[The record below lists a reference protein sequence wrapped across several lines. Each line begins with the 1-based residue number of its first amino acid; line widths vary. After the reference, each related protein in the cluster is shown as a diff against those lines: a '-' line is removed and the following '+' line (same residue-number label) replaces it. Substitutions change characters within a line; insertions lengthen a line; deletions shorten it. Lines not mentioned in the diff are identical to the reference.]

1 MSRTMNTHSITFYR
15 PSKPSIFN
23 GEVVPGTP
31 TNLGAIEGSLQPLT
45 QGIKYGEIVKVL
57 PGGLDSVSM
66 KMFYSRNMTLR
77 GTNKFEEHYNDYCTL
92 SDGVYE
98 VFQTAPYESRQG
110 TQHTLYILVRRPD
123 KTGDIPR

>member
-15 PSKPSIFN
+15 PSQPTLVN

-31 TNLGAIEGSLQPLT
+31 TNLGPVNGSLQPLV
-45 QGIKYGEIVKVL
+45 QGARFGEIVKVL
-57 PGGLDSVSM
+57 PGGLDSTSV
-66 KMFYSRNMTLR
+66 KIFYSYNMGLR
-77 GTNKFEEHYNDYCTL
+77 GTNKFEQHYNDYCTL

-98 VFQTAPYESRQG
+98 IFQTAPYESRQG

-123 KTGDIPR
+123 RTGDVPR